1 MYYITVRVNI
11 KQYKLFVAVKNSHN
25 SKPGSFDNYILAT

>member
-1 MYYITVRVNI
+1 MYYITVKANI
-11 KQYKLFVAVKNSHN
+11 EQYKLLVAVKNSHN